1 MNTRTCTV
9 DGCENKVQA
18 KDLCNSHYAR
28 WRKHGDYNVT
38 PKHNPLNT
46 DTHKVCGTC
55 RELLPRAD
63 YYRSSR
69 TRDGLR
75 ASCKPCTNASNVNS
89 YERNKEKVLER
100 QRIARST
107 PEHQARLRKYL
118 EHYLPANRD
127 KYAERSAKRR
137 ALMRDALVD
146 EGITVKALRAKHGDE
161 CMFCGVT
168 MLFNGQAKGNLNP
181 RLATI
186 EHLQP
191 LSRGGKHSWDNT
203 TLCCHRCNTSKNNKT
218 VDEFMQYMR
227 EAS

>member
-1 MNTRTCTV
+1 MNTKTCIAPSCQKRWV
-9 DGCENKVQA
+9 A
-18 KDLCNSHYAR
+18 KKLCGSHYSR
-28 WRKHGDYNVT
+28 FKKHGDYNVT
-38 PKHNPLNT
+38 PKKNPLNT

-55 RELLPRAD
+55 KELLPRTE
-63 YYRSSR
+63 YYKSGRAK
-69 TRDGLR
+69 DGLR
-75 ASCKPCTNASNVNS
+75 ASCKPCTNRSNVSS
-89 YERNKEKVLER
+89 YERNREKVLER
-100 QRIARST
+100 QRISRST
-107 PEHQARLRKYL
+107 PEHQARLREYL

-127 KYAERSAKRR
+127 RYAERSAKRR

-146 EGITVKALRAKHGDE
+146 EGITVKALRDKHGDE
-161 CMFCGVT
+161 CVFCGVT

-203 TLCCHRCNTSKNNKT
+203 TLCCHRCNVSKNNKT
-218 VDEFMQYMR
+218 VEEFIQYMS

>member
-1 MNTRTCTV
+1 MNTKTCTV
-9 DGCENKVQA
+9 DDCENKLQA
-18 KDLCNSHYAR
+18 KGLCNSHYTR
-28 WRKHGDYNVT
+28 WRMHGDYNVT
-38 PKHNPLNT
+38 PRHNPLNT

-69 TRDGLR
+69 TKDGLR
-75 ASCKPCTNASNVNS
+75 ASCKPCTNASNVSS
-89 YERNKEKVLER
+89 YERNKGKVLER
-100 QRIARST
+100 QRISRST
-107 PEHQARLRKYL
+107 PEHQARLREYL

>member
-9 DGCENKVQA
+9 GGCENKVQA
-18 KDLCNSHYAR
+18 KGLCNSHYAR

-89 YERNKEKVLER
+89 CERNKEKVLER

-107 PEHQARLRKYL
+107 PEHQARLREYL

-227 EAS
+227 GAS